1 MLYRCRGSTKSH
13 CPRLD
18 PGTYVLCEVGDDL
31 RSWTDEPYL
40 GVIPRRGYVFTI
52 SLPLASCMM
61 DCSCFIPDEVGR
73 RFKFEMAVGANGLL
87 WVDGGTPRKTVLI
100 GECLRRSIGLD
111 AAEFAAHTAG
121 HATAKKPRSI
131 MQWGPPLAPSDGERV
146 PIRRTR

>member
-18 PGTYVLCEVGDDL
+18 PGTYVLCLVTTAHKDFEPMLTCEVGDDL

-111 AAEFAAHTAG
+111 AAEFAA
-121 HATAKKPRSI
+121 
-131 MQWGPPLAPSDGERV
+131 LAERAAAMAD
-146 PIRRTR
+146 